1 MIDIIANSYWRYVKQ
16 YNKRPNLF
24 FTNKKTFIELLR
36 EQPLYNSDIDP
47 YTSPILSI
55 YGCTIIRVFDDNGF
69 NYSFFELED
78 LLNVRYHEVLWH
90 KDAIGLPKKVTYEE
104 ASTLVSADP
113 KYMTLVIPTSVLRAF
128 FNAFSQEG
136 LTQEKVLELKEK
148 FDKSR
153 LELRL

>member
-78 LLNVRYHEVLWH
+78 LLKLDIMKFFGTKMRL
-90 KDAIGLPKKVTYEE
+90 GF
-104 ASTLVSADP
+104 
-113 KYMTLVIPTSVLRAF
+113 LRK
-128 FNAFSQEG
+128 
-136 LTQEKVLELKEK
+136 LHMKTH
-148 FDKSR
+148 
-153 LELRL
+153 LRLFRLI